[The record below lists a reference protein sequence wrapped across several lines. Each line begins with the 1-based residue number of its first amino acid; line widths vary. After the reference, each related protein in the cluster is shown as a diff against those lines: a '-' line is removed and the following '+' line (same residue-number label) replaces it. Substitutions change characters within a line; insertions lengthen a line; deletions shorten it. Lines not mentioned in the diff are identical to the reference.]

1 MLGKSLTHVL
11 LLIITKKP
19 RIKFI
24 LWLSLMK
31 SILNNHCKFS
41 KEKYKIY
48 ESSIKMALGSE
59 MTLIPVFKNT
69 KLN

>member
-1 MLGKSLTHVL
+1 MLSKSLTHVL

-19 RIKFI
+19 SIDFV

-41 KEKYKIY
+41 KEKYKVY
-48 ESSIKMALGSE
+48 GSCIKVALGSE
-59 MTLIPVFKNT
+59 ITLCPVFKDT